1 MAKAKN
7 VNDIRPELK
16 EKRLTRMIDQY
27 EEYCENV
34 DQIHVYIANGNRK
47 TGAAVPSVSLIPI
60 FNCRNCSVCQ
70 DKCYDLRNDC
80 CYPGCADRRAMNAA
94 ILKMDRAKYFREI
107 NDAVKGFRFFRWHIG
122 GDIVDEDYLF
132 WMTLIA
138 SANQHCKF
146 LCFTKSFDIVNNYMM
161 NGGFLPDNL
170 QIIFSNWVGQKE
182 NNPFNFPTSNPL
194 FLDGTTTAHDGAY
207 WCSGNCTE
215 CAKENAKCWSLKPG
229 EEVIFP
235 IH

>member
-16 EKRLTRMIDQY
+16 EKRLTQMIDRY
-27 EEYCENV
+27 KEYCENV
-34 DQIHVYIANGNRK
+34 DQIHVYIAKGNQK

-60 FNCRNCSVCQ
+60 FNCRNCAACQ

-80 CYPGCADRRAMNAA
+80 CYPGCADKRAMNAA
-94 ILKMDRAKYFREI
+94 ILEMDRARYFREI
-107 NDAVKGFRFFRWHIG
+107 NDAVKAFRFFRWHIG
-122 GDIVDEDYLF
+122 GDIVDDDYLF

-138 SANQHCKF
+138 SINPHCKF